1 MLRFFLRLIGLALL
15 AAAFALFVADATR
28 AIAAGAPVFTS
39 VRTALDW
46 LSSASLPRLQVAL
59 EALHP
64 LLWDPLAVMFLRS
77 PVFLP
82 LGGFAFLLLWLG
94 ARRAD
99 D

>member
-1 MLRFFLRLIGLALL
+1 MLRFLLRLLGLALL

-39 VRTALDW
+39 ARTALEW
-46 LSSASLPRLQVAL
+46 LSSGLLARLQAVL

-64 LLWDPLAVMFLRS
+64 LIWDPVAVFFLHA
-77 PVFLP
+77 PACLP

-94 ARRAD
+94 ARRD
-99 D
+99 DD